1 MPERLNSLF
10 FWVPSTLLGRS
21 SVGARVRL
29 RNGATI
35 LHSSWPIT
43 LTAMVLQ
50 MGPLYTVALCD
61 GSVVHGGPIRWVRCI
76 HGGPIRSG
84 SVVHGG
90 PLRPRARMVQIAGSV
105 RASVCVCAG
114 GGGVWVFVWA
124 SVRASVCGLVC
135 GLVRYTPQPSRGGA
149 VPCRRRRAV
158 RCCLGRYSLL
168 LATRLS
174 HHTWRGYAVPQA
186 SRNAVLA
193 GSL

>member
-43 LTAMVLQ
+43 LTAMVLHDGSVVHGGPMRWVRCTRWPYT
-50 MGPLYTVALCD
+50 MGPLYTVALYD
-61 GSVVHGGPIRWVRCI
+61 
-76 HGGPIRSG
+76 G

-90 PLRPRARMVQIAGSV
+90 PLRPRARIVQIAGSV

-149 VPCRRRRAV
+149 VPCRRHRAV
-158 RCCLGRYSLL
+158 RCCLGL
-168 LATRLS
+168 
-174 HHTWRGYAVPQA
+174 
-186 SRNAVLA
+186 
-193 GSL
+193 

>member
-61 GSVVHGGPIRWVRCI
+61 GSVVHGGPLYD
-76 HGGPIRSG
+76 G

-90 PLRPRARMVQIAGSV
+90 PLRPRARMVQIAGSA

-149 VPCRRRRAV
+149 VPCRRHRAV
-158 RCCLGRYSLL
+158 RCCLG
-168 LATRLS
+168 
-174 HHTWRGYAVPQA
+174 HH
-186 SRNAVLA
+186 SAVLWRA
-193 GSL
+193 SYGNGPTRWVRCTRGPMRWVRRTRWPFI